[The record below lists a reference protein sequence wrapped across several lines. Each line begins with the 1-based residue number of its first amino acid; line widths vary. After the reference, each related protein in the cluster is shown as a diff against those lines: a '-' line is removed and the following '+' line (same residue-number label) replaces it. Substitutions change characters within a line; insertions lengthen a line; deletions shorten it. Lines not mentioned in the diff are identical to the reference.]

1 VDYRFLGKSKR
12 SVSKMTT
19 QQLIYESVI
28 PVSHARHANSSVD
41 VADYGFSRKV
51 NSVPL
56 MAVEFPLAAPE
67 YPIVFAG
74 AADAMMPAVILGVR
88 SNENLYLSNDGKWQA
103 KYIPAFIRRYPFVF
117 SSSADGKTFTLCL
130 DEDFPGFNK
139 EGRGKRLFTDD
150 AKPTPF
156 VDDVL
161 KFLQDYRAQ
170 FLRTQSFCKK
180 LRELDL
186 LVPMQA
192 QVTLVS
198 GEKMS
203 LSGFHVVDRKKLIA
217 LPGEKLSELAK
228 NDELELL
235 YLHLQSMHN
244 FNGVTDRLVVIQG
257 GKQDADLKAE
267 APGEDSESK
276 AKTPVN
282 RAKRAVG

>member
-1 VDYRFLGKSKR
+1 
-12 SVSKMTT
+12 MTT
-19 QQLIYESVI
+19 QQLFYESVI
-28 PVSHARHANSSVD
+28 PVSKARHAHSSVD

-67 YPIVFAG
+67 YPVVFTG
-74 AADAMMPAVILGVR
+74 TGDAMMPAVILGVR
-88 SNENLYLSNDGKWQA
+88 TNENLYLSMDGKWQA

-117 SSSADGKTFTLCL
+117 STSEDGKTFTLCL

-139 EGRGKRLFTDD
+139 EGRGRRLFTDD
-150 AKPTPF
+150 GKQAPF

-170 FLRTQSFCKK
+170 FLHTQSFCKK
-180 LRELDL
+180 LNDLNL

-192 QVTLVS
+192 QVTLAS

-203 LSGFHVVDRKKLIA
+203 LNGFNVVDRKKLVA

-228 NDELELL
+228 TDELELL
-235 YLHLQSMHN
+235 YLHLQSMRN

-267 APGEDSESK
+267 PPREESEPK
-276 AKTPVN
+276 AKAV
-282 RAKRAVG
+282 AGKGKRG